1 MYRVTKPSGYDKTVT
16 IENTD
21 TMSSIMIGRLNATII
36 KTLDDAGIDVP
47 STPDEWNFEVNK
59 ECATVLAGLA
69 MSMKKPIRDQSKK
82 ATKNTPQTDDLFDQI
97 FGTVY

>member
-1 MYRVTKPSGYDKTVT
+1 MYRVTKPAGYGKNVTV
-16 IENTD
+16 ENTD
-21 TMSSIMIGRLNATII
+21 TMSSIMIGIAHTNVTDILEKADIEIPGT
-36 KTLDDAGIDVP
+36 A
-47 STPDEWNFEVNK
+47 DEWNLEVNE
-59 ECATVLAGLA
+59 ECAKALASLA